1 MLKNK
6 YLMKS
11 IIILLF
17 AVYFTAGC
25 EQKKIQNRIA
35 NVPEIQKTIQRAK
48 NGIVSANDTVST
60 LLGLSLFANK
70 NYNKLKVDSL
80 NVNSG
85 KYFTILL
92 EYPNP
97 VNNKF
102 GIYNDSLKTLLIDK
116 SLYGELSENIITVSG
131 KKYIEVNEGFTI
143 KNVYKLSRLSLYE
156 ILDKKAYLTFR
167 TFTRLEEPGAKYT
180 QVVNEISDSRIIT
193 EIHSTNEDFDNK
205 SDIFEIDKK
214 TNSYISRQNLF
225 SNFVKNEL
233 HKLPQDE
240 SIQK

>member
-1 MLKNK
+1 
-6 YLMKS
+6 MKK
-11 IIILLF
+11 IIILSL
-17 AVYFTAGC
+17 AVFFIAGC

-48 NGIVSANDTVST
+48 NGIVSANDTIST

-70 NYNKLKVDSL
+70 NYNKLKIDSL
-80 NVNSG
+80 NLKSG
-85 KYFTILL
+85 KYFTILV

-116 SLYGELSENIITVSG
+116 SLYGELSENVIAING
-131 KKYIEVNEGFTI
+131 RKYIEVNEGFTI
-143 KNVYKLSRLSLYE
+143 KNVFKLSRLSLYE

-167 TFTRLEEPGAKYT
+167 TFTRFEEPGAEYT
-180 QVVNEISDSRIIT
+180 QVVNEISDNRIIT
-193 EIHSTNEDFDNK
+193 KIHSTNEDLEDK
-205 SDIFEIDKK
+205 SDIFEFDKK
-214 TNSYISRQNLF
+214 TTSYISRQNLF